1 MVALWIPLAWLLTF
15 FLLLGVPWID
25 RARHDS
31 PHHCAERISNKQ
43 RFRYIFKLWPYTV
56 PLFWVYAAE
65 YLPLDGR
72 FEPRNGSTT
81 ARVED
86 PIGLLGGHG
95 LPGDRS
101 DTTETLVQGLELHV
115 SESRRREL

>member
-65 YLPLDGR
+65 YLPLDGASKR
-72 FEPRNGSTT
+72 LDNGS
-81 ARVED
+81 
-86 PIGLLGGHG
+86 
-95 LPGDRS
+95 
-101 DTTETLVQGLELHV
+101 
-115 SESRRREL
+115 SRGSNRASGRPWASR